1 VQLLKRS
8 SLPSI
13 RSRLVTLVLACA
25 APLLIGYF
33 AFAHYASERERAH
46 VGQDAGMIARAL
58 AAAVDRDLDNGAT
71 AARTMANQASLEVDD
86 LAAFQ
91 ATAHRLLRPE
101 FPVSGFALSGPD
113 GRALLDSRHPYGARL
128 PPSGNEADV
137 RAVFASG
144 DVVTSSLHRE
154 DPGLPWVVSITVPVW
169 REGRVAYAL
178 SVELRPHG
186 LSELLTGQQLP
197 DNWNARVYDRRL
209 NLVARSGELER
220 GIGIPMRPE
229 LAREVA
235 HSDAGLARLTGQAGR
250 QMVVA
255 YAHTRE
261 HGWTVTIG
269 FPWHA
274 ERDILGNDPATS
286 LAGIALM
293 LALGLAL
300 AWRIGGSIA
309 REVAALTEPAAALG
323 RGEPLD
329 IPALGIREA
338 ASVARALR
346 KVEGELQQYR
356 AGLESLVAARTA
368 ELQRSA
374 AMLTTVY
381 ATAPVGLSFLDPEL
395 RVVMVND
402 YLAAVNGLPASAH
415 IGHTLPELL
424 GERGAGIETPYR
436 QVLDSGRPLIDVED
450 SGDSPSEPG
459 VTRHW
464 LCSYYPVYGP
474 DRELVGINA
483 VVLDITERKLQEQR
497 DRDNEELFR
506 ALFEGAADAHVLV
519 AYGAGFVSANP
530 AAARLFGCASIDE
543 ILGLSPVSTSPEFQ
557 PDGRRS
563 DDLIRDYMRRALDE
577 GSCQFEW
584 LHQRRDGSPFHADVL
599 LNRVDIGGRGI
610 VQGTVRDITEL
621 KRTQSRLEEALRAA
635 EGASSAKSA
644 FLANMSHEIRTPMNA
659 IIGLA
664 RLLEEAGLGRR
675 ERGYVARIRMASRS
689 LLSMLNDVLDYSKV
703 EAGQLA
709 LEQTGFE
716 LDAVLSSIAVLTA
729 TNAWNKGIEPVFAI
743 SPAVPARLLGD
754 PMRLEQVL
762 LNLAGN
768 AIKFTEHGEV
778 VLSIGVL
785 EHDDGRRGGQVKL
798 GFTVRD
804 TGIGI
809 APDQQQRMFEA
820 FSQADS
826 STSRK
831 YGGTGLG
838 LAISRRLV
846 GLMGGELEVD
856 SSPGHGATF
865 RFAAWFGVEGVP
877 QPEPVAPVTPPLRLL
892 VADDNA
898 SSRAALAASLAARGW
913 QVDEAGSG
921 EAALGLLRA
930 AAAYDLAFID
940 CAMPDLDGASVI
952 ALAAASGKIRMPR
965 CALLAA
971 DPERERL
978 AALASHLRVD
988 AILAKPFTPRA
999 LEEAIAE
1006 LLGEPRVEAPRA
1018 HARLTTR
1025 LSGLRVLVV
1034 EDNLLNQ
1041 EVANYVLAQAGAEA
1055 DFAANGRIGLS
1066 MLSDAGARYDA
1077 VLMDLQ
1083 MPVMDGFEATRAIRQ
1098 LGLAVPVVAMSA
1110 NVVEADR
1117 LRALE
1122 AGVDAWVA
1130 KPIDVDQLVAALAR
1144 LCKRA
1149 HAAAPAEA
1157 GPSPL
1162 PPLPLPPAIPGIDL
1176 KAALP
1181 RVGGKFDAFTAL
1193 LRRFA
1198 ASQAGAADELRARL
1212 AEGDRTGAGQAA
1224 HRLRGVAANLGA
1236 LDVARH
1242 ALELEQAVRSE
1253 DAAALLLRVA
1263 RLEEALRVV
1272 FDAAHDLDA
1281 PDQAAP
1287 LSVPA
1292 PDEIDALQRAL
1303 ALFLDL
1309 LQNNNMKAMAQWELL
1324 RPALSRLAPDRV
1336 QALSDAVALLRFED
1350 AAGMVRTIL
1359 TRMGKA

>member
-1 VQLLKRS
+1 VQLLRRS

-13 RSRLVTLVLACA
+13 RSRLVILVLACA

-33 AFAHYASERERAH
+33 AFAHYAAERERAH

-91 ATAHRLLRPE
+91 ATAHHLLRPE

-178 SVELRPHG
+178 SVELRPHR

-197 DNWNARVYDRRL
+197 DNWNARVYDRRQRM
-209 NLVARSGELER
+209 VARSGELER
-220 GIGIPMRPE
+220 GIGTPMNAE
-229 LAREVA
+229 LARAAA
-235 HSDAGLARLTGQAGR
+235 HSDAGLAKLVGPAGGR
-250 QMVVA
+250 MVVA

-269 FPWHA
+269 YPWQA
-274 ERDILGNDPATS
+274 EREILGNDPATS

-309 REVAALTEPAAALG
+309 RSVGALTGPAAALG

-346 KVEGELQQYR
+346 KVEGEMQQYR

-368 ELQRSA
+368 ELQRSS
-374 AMLTTVY
+374 AMLSTVY
-381 ATAPVGLSFLDPEL
+381 ATAPVGLSFVDPEL

-424 GERGAGIETPYR
+424 GERGASIETPYR
-436 QVLDSGRPLIDVED
+436 QVLASGRPLIDVED

-459 VTRHW
+459 VTRYW

-483 VVLDITERKLQEQR
+483 VVIDITERKLQEQR

-506 ALFEGAADAHVLV
+506 ALFEGAADAHVLA
-519 AYGAGFVSANP
+519 AYGAGFISANP
-530 AAARLFGCASIDE
+530 AAVRLFGCADVDE
-543 ILGLSPVSTSPEFQ
+543 LLGLSPVSTSPEYQ

-563 DDLIRDYMRRALDE
+563 DQMANEYMRRALDQ
-577 GSCQFEW
+577 GNCQFEW
-584 LHQRRDGSPFHADVL
+584 VHERRDGSPFVADVL

-610 VQGTVRDITEL
+610 VQATIRDITEL
-621 KRTQSRLEEALRAA
+621 KRTRSRLEEALRAA

-664 RLLEEAGLGRR
+664 RLLDEAELGRR

-768 AIKFTEHGEV
+768 AIKFTERGEV

-785 EHDDGRRGGQVKL
+785 ENGDGRRGGQVKL
-798 GFTVRD
+798 GFAVRD

-856 SSPGHGATF
+856 SSPGQGATF
-865 RFAAWFGVEGVP
+865 RFAAWFGVDAAAH
-877 QPEPVAPVTPPLRLL
+877 PEPLTPPAPPLRVL

-898 SSRAALAASLAARGW
+898 SSLAALAASLKARGW
-913 QVDEAGSG
+913 QLDQAGSG
-921 EAALGLLRA
+921 EAALGLLRRA
-930 AAAYDLAFID
+930 PAYDLAFID

-952 ALAAASGKIRMPR
+952 ALAAASGNIRMTR

-978 AALASHLRVD
+978 AALAADLRVD
-988 AILAKPFTPRA
+988 AILAKPFTPHA
-999 LEEAIAE
+999 LEDAIAV
-1006 LLGEPRVEAPRA
+1006 LLGEPRVEAPRPHA
-1018 HARLTTR
+1018 PLTARLA
-1025 LSGLRVLVV
+1025 GLRVLVV

-1055 DFAANGRIGLS
+1055 DFAANGRIGVA

-1083 MPVMDGFEATRAIRQ
+1083 MPVMDGFEATAAIRK
-1098 LGLAVPVVAMSA
+1098 LGLDVPVVAMSA
-1110 NVVEADR
+1110 NVLEADR

-1130 KPIDVDQLVAALAR
+1130 KPIDVDQLVATLAR

-1149 HAAAPAEA
+1149 DAAAPAEQA
-1157 GPSPL
+1157 GPVPASP
-1162 PPLPLPPAIPGIDL
+1162 PPADIPGIDL

-1181 RVGGKFDAFTAL
+1181 RFGGQVEAFTAL

-1198 ASQAGAADELRARL
+1198 AGQAGAAGEIRTRL

-1236 LDVARH
+1236 LDVARC
-1242 ALELEQAVRSE
+1242 ALELEQALRSE
-1253 DAAALLLRVA
+1253 DDAALLLRAA
-1263 RLEEALRVV
+1263 RLEDALRVV
-1272 FDAAHDLDA
+1272 VDATHGLDA
-1281 PDQAAP
+1281 PGQVAPPSLPAA
-1287 LSVPA
+1287 
-1292 PDEIDALQRAL
+1292 DEIDALQRAL

-1324 RPALSRLAPDRV
+1324 RPALGRLAPDRV
-1336 QALSDAVALLRFED
+1336 QALSDAVALLRFDD

>member
-1 VQLLKRS
+1 V
-8 SLPSI
+8 I
-13 RSRLVTLVLACA
+13 LVLACA

-33 AFAHYASERERAH
+33 AFAHSASERERLH
-46 VGQDAGMIARAL
+46 IGQDAAMIARAL

-71 AARTMANQASLEVDD
+71 AARTLANQASLEVGD
-86 LAAFQ
+86 LATFH
-91 ATAHRLLRPE
+91 ATARRLLRPE
-101 FPVSGFALSGPD
+101 FPVSGFELSGPD
-113 GRALLDSRHPYGARL
+113 GRALLDSRHPYGAQL
-128 PPSGNEADV
+128 PSNGNDDDV

-144 DVVTSSLHRE
+144 DVVTSSLRRE
-154 DPGLPWVVSITVPVW
+154 GPGQPWTVSITVPVW

-178 SVELRPHG
+178 TVELRPHR
-186 LSELLTGQQLP
+186 LSEMLANQQLP
-197 DNWNARVYDRRL
+197 ENWNARIYDRRDR
-209 NLVARSGELER
+209 LVARSGELER
-220 GIGIPMRPE
+220 GIGTAMNPE
-229 LAREVA
+229 LARAVA
-235 HSDAGLARLTGQAGR
+235 RADTGLARLAGTAGGQ
-250 QMVVA
+250 MYVA

-261 HGWTVTIG
+261 NGWTVTIG
-269 FPWHA
+269 YPWHA
-274 ERDILGNDPATS
+274 ERELLGNDPATS

-309 REVAALTEPAAALG
+309 RSVGALTEPAAALG

-329 IPALGIREA
+329 IPPLGIREA
-338 ASVARALR
+338 ASVARALH

-368 ELQRSA
+368 ELQRSG
-374 AMLTTVY
+374 AMLSTVY
-381 ATAPVGLSFLDPEL
+381 ATAPVGLSFLDPGL

-415 IGHTLPELL
+415 LGHTLPELF
-424 GERGAGIETPYR
+424 GERGLEIEKPYR
-436 QVLDSGRPLIDVED
+436 AVMASGRPLIDVED
-450 SGDSPSEPG
+450 SGESPAHPG
-459 VTRHW
+459 EQRYW

-483 VVLDITERKLQEQR
+483 VVLDITERKHQEQR

-506 ALFEGAADAHVLV
+506 ALFEGAADAQTLI

-530 AAARLFGCASIDE
+530 AAVRLFGCANVDE
-543 ILGLSPVSTSPEFQ
+543 LLGLSPASASPEYQ
-557 PDGRRS
+557 PDGSRS
-563 DDLIRDYMRRALDE
+563 DQMAHENMRRALDE
-577 GSCQFEW
+577 GHCQFEW
-584 LHQRRDGSPFHADVL
+584 LHERRDGSQFLADVL

-610 VQGTVRDITEL
+610 VQATIRDITEF

-635 EGASSAKSA
+635 EAASSAKSA

-664 RLLEEAGLGRR
+664 RLLEETGLGRR
-675 ERGYVARIRMASRS
+675 ERVYVARIRMASRS

-709 LEQTGFE
+709 LERTGFE

-743 SPAVPARLLGD
+743 APAVPARLLGD

-762 LNLAGN
+762 LNLVSN
-768 AIKFTEHGEV
+768 AIKFTERGEV

-785 EHDDGRRGGQVKL
+785 DDDDGRRGGQVKL
-798 GFTVRD
+798 GFAVRD

-809 APDQQQRMFEA
+809 APEQQQRMFEA

-838 LAISRRLV
+838 LAISRRLA
-846 GLMGGELEVD
+846 GLMGSELEVD
-856 SSPGHGATF
+856 SSPGQGATF
-865 RFAAWFGVEGVP
+865 RFAAWFGIDAAAR
-877 QPEPVAPVTPPLRLL
+877 PEPFAPTTPPLRVLA
-892 VADDNA
+892 ADDNP

-913 QVDEAGSG
+913 QVDQAGSG

-930 AAAYDLAFID
+930 QAPYDLAFID

-952 ALAAASGKIRMPR
+952 ALAAAGKIRMPR

-978 AALASHLRVD
+978 AAQAADLRVD
-988 AILAKPFTPRA
+988 AILAKPFTPQA
-999 LEEAIAE
+999 LEQAIAE
-1006 LLGEPRVEAPRA
+1006 LLGEPRVEAPRPHA
-1018 HARLTTR
+1018 PMNARLA
-1025 LSGLRVLVV
+1025 GLRVLVV
-1034 EDNLLNQ
+1034 EDNPLNQ

-1066 MLSDAGARYDA
+1066 KLSEAGARYDA

-1083 MPVMDGFEATRAIRQ
+1083 MPVMDGFEATAAIRKQ
-1098 LGLAVPVVAMSA
+1098 GLAVPVVAMSA
-1110 NVVEADR
+1110 NVLEADR

-1130 KPIDVDQLVAALAR
+1130 KPIDVDQLVATLAR
-1144 LCKRA
+1144 LCGRA
-1149 HAAAPAEA
+1149 DEAAPAEA
-1157 GPSPL
+1157 AGAAPAAPL
-1162 PPLPLPPAIPGIDL
+1162 PAGIPGIDL

-1181 RVGGKFDAFTAL
+1181 RFGGNIDAFTAL

-1198 ASQAGAADELRARL
+1198 ASQAGAPGAIRARL
-1212 AEGDRTGAGQAA
+1212 DEDDRTGAGQAA
-1224 HRLRGVAANLGA
+1224 HRLGGVAANLGA

-1263 RLEEALRVV
+1263 RLEVALRVV
-1272 FDAAHDLDA
+1272 IDAAQQLDGPGQVA
-1281 PDQAAP
+1281 PP
-1287 LSVPA
+1287 SSPA
-1292 PDEIDALQRAL
+1292 PEEHAALQHAL
-1303 ALFLDL
+1303 AQFLDL
-1309 LQNNNMKAMAQWELL
+1309 LQNNNMKATAQWTLL
-1324 RPALSRLAPDRV
+1324 RPALSRLAPDRI
-1336 QALSDAVALLRFED
+1336 QALADAVALLRFDD

-1359 TRMGKA
+1359 TKMR